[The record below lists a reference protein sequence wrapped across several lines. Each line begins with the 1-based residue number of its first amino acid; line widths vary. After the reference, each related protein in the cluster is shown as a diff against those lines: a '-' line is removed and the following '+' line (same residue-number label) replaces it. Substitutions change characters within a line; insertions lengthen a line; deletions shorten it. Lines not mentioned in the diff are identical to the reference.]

1 MSSKKRQG
9 QFFYI
14 VKLYTAKEK
23 SPQATRMTCLWIT
36 GRHRLNGDFSFGLK
50 KYCAATAKNKSRMSL
65 KRKAQRREKK

>member
-14 VKLYTAKEK
+14 VKSYTAKEK
-23 SPQATRMTCLWIT
+23 PQAALMTCLRIT

-50 KYCAATAKNKSRMSL
+50 KYCAATAKTKSRMSL
-65 KRKAQRREKK
+65 KKEGSKETKK